1 MTTYWAVPMYKL
13 LGYRDTILDKYEP
26 LKVRGIVEFLEFLKD
41 YIEIGISGTVEFRQK
56 IRQIG
61 LNA

>member
-1 MTTYWAVPMYKL
+1 MTTFWAVPMYKL

-26 LKVRGIVEFLEFLKD
+26 LKVRSIVEFLEFLKD
-41 YIEIGISGTVEFRQK
+41 YTKIGISGIVEFRQK

>member
-26 LKVRGIVEFLEFLKD
+26 LKVRSIVEFLELWNFD
-41 YIEIGISGTVEFRQK
+41 
-56 IRQIG
+56 IR
-61 LNA
+61 ADKSV